1 MKPVIADRKPCSHC
15 GKTKPLDAFNRDR
28 AMKLGRSS
36 WCRVCK
42 RLATDARQQTEAYR
56 IWLTAY
62 LARPDVR
69 ERKRESQRRHSERRK
84 AQQRRYRKSPWGQLI
99 NGRRQARYRL
109 AHATDEHCRARLR
122 ELIGEYDAEL
132 QRVRAQGGAPR

>member
-1 MKPVIADRKPCSHC
+1 MKPVVADRKTCSRC
-15 GKTKPLDAFNRDR
+15 CKVKALDAFYHDR
-28 AMKLGRSS
+28 KSALGRSS

-42 RLATDARQQTEAYR
+42 RIDTGERHQTEAYR

-69 ERKRESQRRHSERRK
+69 ERKREAERRRAGRRK
-84 AQQRRYRKSPWGQLI
+84 APGRAYVKSPWGKLI

-109 AHATDEHCRARLR
+109 AHATDERRRARLR
-122 ELIGEYDAEL
+122 ELVGEYDAEL
-132 QRVRAQGGAPR
+132 RRVRAQGGAPR

>member
-15 GKTKPLDAFNRDR
+15 GKVKALDAFNRDR
-28 AMKLGRSS
+28 KMKLGRSS

-42 RLATDARQQTEAYR
+42 RIDTGARHQTEAYR
-56 IWLTAY
+56 AWLAAY
-62 LARPDVR
+62 LARPDVQ
-69 ERKRESQRRHSERRK
+69 ERKREAQRRRAGRRK
-84 AQQRRYRKSPWGQLI
+84 AEQREYVKTPWGRLI

-109 AHATDEHCRARLR
+109 AHETDERRRARLW
-122 ELIGEYDAEL
+122 ELVGEYDAEL